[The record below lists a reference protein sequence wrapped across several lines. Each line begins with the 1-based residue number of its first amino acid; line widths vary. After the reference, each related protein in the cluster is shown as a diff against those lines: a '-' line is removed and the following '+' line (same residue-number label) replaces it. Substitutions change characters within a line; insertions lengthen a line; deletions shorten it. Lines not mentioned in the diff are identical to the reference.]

1 MHEERMAVAGLP
13 ERGRQGTPQCPKRG
27 GDHELA
33 SDFLIVFDVFGMR
46 GGTRRA
52 RGLCHE

>member
-1 MHEERMAVAGLP
+1 MAVAGLP